1 MSSPAP
7 LIVAAGLL
15 PWHHIPYVPIVV
27 ALLIVLSGIVAIV
40 RYRRTRRRPVHDE
53 GNESKTMPGPQRSR

>member
-15 PWHHIPYVPIVV
+15 PWHHVPYVPIVV

-40 RYRRTRRRPVHDE
+40 RYRRTRRRP
-53 GNESKTMPGPQRSR
+53 GAR